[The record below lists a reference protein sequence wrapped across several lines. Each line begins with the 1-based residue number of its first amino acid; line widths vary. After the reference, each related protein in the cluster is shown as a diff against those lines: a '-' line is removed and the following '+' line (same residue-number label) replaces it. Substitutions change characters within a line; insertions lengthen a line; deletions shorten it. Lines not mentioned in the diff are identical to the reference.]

1 MTAFTLICACG
12 QSMSVPESAIGRNG
26 LCPGCGAE
34 IAITRERLRDT
45 ALAQQANR
53 RGGGLLSQRHALQV
67 AQNNEHREEAWRKF
81 AVAVD
86 LYNNKR
92 YAEALT
98 LLNTLEQT
106 FPGNPNIGA
115 AQEQCAEALKEA
127 ASPTLQYEGA
137 PLDDSTLTPELVKSI
152 ILKKMLHGGTE
163 DIQLKAAE
171 LAARVV
177 GLLDPTPTP
186 QPAPTPVITPAPDPF
201 AAPQQSAPATN
212 GNNGTHGETK
222 PARRTRSG
230 DTARRHVE
238 EIP

>member
-1 MTAFTLICACG
+1 
-12 QSMSVPESAIGRNG
+12 MSVPETAIGRNG

-45 ALAQQANR
+45 ALAQQAQR
-53 RGGGLLSQRHALQV
+53 RTGGGLLSQRHALQV

-127 ASPTLQYEGA
+127 AAPTLQYEGA
-137 PLDDSTLTPELVKSI
+137 PVDDSTLTPELVKSI

-177 GLLDPTPTP
+177 GLLE
-186 QPAPTPVITPAPDPF
+186 PARAEPPTPVMTPAPDPF
-201 AAPQQSAPATN
+201 AMPQQGAPPAN
-212 GNNGTHGETK
+212 GNHGANGETK
-222 PARRTRSG
+222 PARRGRPG
-230 DTARRHVE
+230 DAARRHVE